1 MECAVH
7 AVIQEPSGSA
17 DAFVQLH
24 DGRRRQLGVPP
35 QLQSRLCA
43 SRGFHA
49 VTRLCGPIG
58 RLLGELHALVE
69 SYYFAAERPALVSM
83 HTCARR
89 IASSLGIIIVYAYR
103 VCRAT
108 SSALARYAIATISED
123 RRRELGSKAM
133 VFKYGFFAHGM
144 AVGAPNASQELLIAA
159 ALDRGSINISFNHV
173 AHRALLQLTRI
184 DGCGPDAAV
193 TSHALG
199 FDDRLSDGA
208 EFVTCVSADPMPGL
222 GVTLMVGYSTGVVEI
237 WKESVCMADLREAL
251 CEAVAQCKL
260 PSYPFFCSFSPCGE
274 IAVVLTV
281 DDMYLMEWTGSSLSA
296 IKLVDGS
303 SADFWSAT
311 GARVLAAEWLNAHEI
326 MSLSDNG
333 QLWLSR
339 RSEMGYWQRIT
350 QYILADST
358 PRDAGLTS
366 WISRMQYDGRGLMF
380 LKMHGSHQV
389 LQLRWD
395 KTAMPDLSVVE
406 FPVREAGGRLGPRVP
421 SATSDPADATI
432 AADGRDPRSSANNV
446 EVADFALE
454 PQSSLIA
461 IIVSDRSA
469 VNVYSYPKMRCIHT
483 LEPPRPHLKAAGI
496 KFMATGSSSVE
507 VFLAVKWVEISLEI
521 FQEPED
527 FDIDHK
533 VASTRGAQS
542 GRMTV
547 VYALSSSALRSQN
560 WQGQTL
566 AEILSGGDNMVTAHA
581 RPPRAISFRRNDGYG
596 GETIPR
602 LSVFRPT
609 FPEDVLVGTKN
620 SVMYEDAF
628 SHRRQVFGRQYADGD
643 GRALPFD
650 KKTHAMAMRD
660 SPLLAGPAFSKATL
674 SRSPETDTHVYSMEE
689 FTRRKR
695 GGI

>member
-1 MECAVH
+1 MECGVH

-24 DGRRRQLGVPP
+24 DGRRRHLGVPP

-49 VTRLCGPIG
+49 ITRLCAPIG
-58 RLLGELHALVE
+58 RLLGEVYTLFE
-69 SYYFAAERPALVSM
+69 SYYFAAERPALVSL
-83 HTCARR
+83 HTCARG
-89 IASSLGIIIVYAYR
+89 IASSLGIIIVYVYR

-108 SSALARYAIATISED
+108 TSALSRYAIATISDD

-144 AVGAPNASQELLIAA
+144 AVSASNTSQEVLIAA

-184 DGCGPDAAV
+184 DGCGPDAPV

-199 FDDRLSDGA
+199 FDDRLSEGT
-208 EFVTCVSADPMPGL
+208 EFVTCVSTDPTPGL
-222 GVTLMVGYSTGVVEI
+222 GVTLIVGYSTGVVEI
-237 WKESVCMADLREAL
+237 WKESVCMTDLREAL

-260 PSYPFFCSFSPCGE
+260 SSYPFFCSFSPCGE

-281 DDMYLMEWTGSSLSA
+281 DDMYLTEWTGSSLSA

-350 QYILADST
+350 QYILADS
-358 PRDAGLTS
+358 PPKDAGLTS

-395 KTAMPDLSVVE
+395 KSAMPDLSVVE
-406 FPVREAGGRLGPRVP
+406 FPARETVGRLGGRIP
-421 SATSDPADATI
+421 SATSDSADTMT
-432 AADGRDPRSSANNV
+432 AADGRDLRNSANNLA
-446 EVADFALE
+446 VADFALE

-469 VNVYSYPKMRCIHT
+469 VNVYSYPKMRFLHA
-483 LEPPRPHLKAAGI
+483 LEPPRPHLKAAGL
-496 KFMATGSSSVE
+496 KFVATRSSTVE

-533 VASTRGAQS
+533 VASTGGAQS
-542 GRMTV
+542 GRMTI
-547 VYALSSSALRSQN
+547 VYALSSSVLRSQN
-560 WQGQTL
+560 WQGQSL
-566 AEILSGGDNMVTAHA
+566 AEILSGGESSVTAHA
-581 RPPRAISFRRNDGYG
+581 RTPRSVSFRRNDGYG

-602 LSVFRPT
+602 LTVFRPT
-609 FPEDVLVGTKN
+609 FPEHLLGGTKN
-620 SVMYEDAF
+620 SVMFEDAF
-628 SHRRQVFGRQYADGD
+628 SHRRQLFGKQYADGD
-643 GRALPFD
+643 DRVLSFDGKMQAMGR
-650 KKTHAMAMRD
+650 RE
-660 SPLLAGPAFSKATL
+660 SPLLGGSAFSKAPL